1 MKAIGKYVVIKTITE
16 ELKTNSGLILTAE
29 DADEF
34 RYKKGT
40 VIKPGTDVSEIKE
53 GQTIYYDKSAGFS
66 LLIHNDNF
74 TVITER
80 DIVVVV

>member
-1 MKAIGKYVVIKTITE
+1 MRPIGKYVIIKPIEE
-16 ELKTNSGLILTAE
+16 ELKTESGLILTKK

-40 VIKPGTDVSEIKE
+40 VIESGTDVSEVHKGEI
-53 GQTIYYDKSAGFS
+53 IYSDKSAGFS
-66 LLIHNDNF
+66 MLIHDNTF
-74 TVITER
+74 TIITER

>member
-1 MKAIGKYVVIKTITE
+1 MKAIGKYVVIKPITE

>member
-1 MKAIGKYVVIKTITE
+1 MKPIGKYVIIKPIEE
-16 ELKTNSGLILTAE
+16 ELKTESGLILTKQ

-40 VIKPGTDVSEIKE
+40 VVESGTDVSEVNKNE
-53 GQTIYYDKSAGFS
+53 VIYYDKSAGFS
-66 LLIHNDNF
+66 LFIYDNTY

-80 DIVVVV
+80 DIVLVL